1 MLDKELLRK
10 EVEVTRQL
18 ERASIAVSTYRHMHM
33 NNIKCLLYPI
43 STVNTHSVQKNLMR
57 NVSHLMIYRSSF
69 STSMRGAKIF
79 VFRI

>member
-33 NNIKCLLYPI
+33 SNIEYLLNPM
-43 STVNTHSVQKNLMR
+43 STRIKLR
-57 NVSHLMIYRSSF
+57 KSS
-69 STSMRGAKIF
+69 S
-79 VFRI
+79 